1 MKLPPEYDENGNPVF
16 LVIKDARRCKNGRWH
31 MIDSC
36 NSCYCHL
43 HVWFCTDNIHC
54 VPDKYKKTP
63 VDRKCPLGHQFRLG
77 TCHRCYC
84 RPFKLKKY
92 LCNPDIKCNIV
103 SDCPKDRN
111 LDPKTCQALETRYCD
126 LGHRLTLDECNY
138 CICFQKKYFCTDIE
152 CSIFKIKGRSGRCVE
167 GHKYYLADSCNFCI
181 CQGGQEFCT
190 SRPCLPNADAQLQG
204 GSTSRAVASRQLET
218 CVDYEELPSGGACN
232 TCICLH
238 GRKICTMT
246 HCTDST
252 ADWTTR
258 PAAAHNHIQYKTRNA
273 ACPKG
278 TFIHNPNQP
287 CSICLCGG
295 NDPGSHNMCFTDA
308 ECVKQVIS
316 HLIG

>member
-1 MKLPPEYDENGNPVF
+1 MQP
-16 LVIKDARRCKNGRWH
+16 
-31 MIDSC
+31 
-36 NSCYCHL
+36 
-43 HVWFCTDNIHC
+43 
-54 VPDKYKKTP
+54 
-63 VDRKCPLGHQFRLG
+63 
-77 TCHRCYC
+77 
-84 RPFKLKKY
+84 
-92 LCNPDIKCNIV
+92 
-103 SDCPKDRN
+103 
-111 LDPKTCQALETRYCD
+111 ALTAYTI
-126 LGHRLTLDECNY
+126 TL
-138 CICFQKKYFCTDIE
+138 
-152 CSIFKIKGRSGRCVE
+152 KGRSGRCVE
-167 GHKYYLADSCNFCI
+167 GHKYYLADGCNFCI

-258 PAAAHNHIQYKTRNA
+258 LAAAHNRNA
-273 ACPKG
+273 ACLKG

-295 NDPGSHNMCFTDA
+295 NDPGSRNMCFTDA
-308 ECVKQVIS
+308 ECVKEVTS